1 MIAVA
6 PKIRATGAFGFAVEF
21 VADGP
26 VLWDRAAV
34 DLVFVAQKSGV
45 RDTMHTVAR
54 RILSTFDQLERPTL
68 DLHTLFEFVGGNVP
82 SDRETVL
89 DAVTNLVKDGL
100 LTSEGG
106 GDFYRRTEEGRLA
119 LAAPR
124 DVTMYMREGCH
135 LCEEAKSA
143 MAPVLAALGARLQEV
158 DIDDDPILRNR
169 YTNDVPVVFVGP
181 CFFAQHRID
190 AARLRRRLEN
200 AKL

>member
-1 MIAVA
+1 M
-6 PKIRATGAFGFAVEF
+6 PT
-21 VADGP
+21 
-26 VLWDRAAV
+26 
-34 DLVFVAQKSGV
+34 VAQ
-45 RDTMHTVAR
+45 

-82 SDRETVL
+82 GDREAVL
-89 DAVTNLVKDGL
+89 DAVTNLVKEGL

-135 LCEEAKSA
+135 LCEEAKAA
-143 MAPVLAALGARLQEV
+143 MLPILKALGARLQEV
-158 DIDDDPILRNR
+158 DIDDDPVLLAR
-169 YTNDVPVVFVGP
+169 YTNDVPVIFIGSH
-181 CFFAQHRID
+181 FFAQHRID
-190 AARLRRRLEN
+190 PARFRSRLEN

>member
-1 MIAVA
+1 MQSIA
-6 PKIRATGAFGFAVEF
+6 
-21 VADGP
+21 
-26 VLWDRAAV
+26 
-34 DLVFVAQKSGV
+34 
-45 RDTMHTVAR
+45 H

-82 SDRETVL
+82 GDREAVL

-143 MAPVLAALGARLQEV
+143 MSPVLSALNARLQEV
-158 DIDDDPILRNR
+158 DIDDDPNLLAR
-169 YTNDVPVVFVGP
+169 YTNDVPVIFIGSH
-181 CFFAQHRID
+181 FFAQHRID
-190 AARLRRRLEN
+190 AARLRRHLEN
-200 AKL
+200 AKP